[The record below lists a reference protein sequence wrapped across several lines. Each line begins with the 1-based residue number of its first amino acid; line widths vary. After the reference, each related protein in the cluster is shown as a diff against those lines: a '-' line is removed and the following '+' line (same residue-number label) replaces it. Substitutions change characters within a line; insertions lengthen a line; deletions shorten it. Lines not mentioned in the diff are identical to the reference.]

1 MDYTITVP
9 PALEARCRK
18 AFGARIGKEVGQSG
32 QEPAT
37 DQEIV
42 DRLTRLL
49 ESEVNTGEDQMAM
62 REAAKGRQPFK
73 V

>member
-1 MDYTITVP
+1 MNYTVTVP
-9 PALEARCRK
+9 PNLEARCRK
-18 AFGARIGKEVGQSG
+18 AFGVRLGKPVGQGG

-49 ESEVNTGEDQMAM
+49 ESEVNTGEDQMAN
-62 REAAKGRQPFK
+62 REAQSSRQPFK